1 MIKRVLA
8 FLFSVLI
15 TTGIFAQAK
24 GIGNVQNNSVAAT
37 GVIRALIVGISDYK
51 NIQKLTYAH
60 SDALTF
66 YKYLISPAGGNV
78 DSNNIILLLNKKA
91 TAAQIYASLDAMV
104 DMTKEGDMVI
114 FYFSGHGD
122 LETKTIRQNGF
133 LLGYDAPQ
141 AAYMSGGTIG
151 INYLQDYMITLAQKN
166 KAKVVIITDA
176 CRSGKLA
183 GGMDGVK
190 LTATALQE
198 QWQSVT
204 KILSSQAGELS
215 YEDKKWGNGGGGVF
229 TYYLLLGLEGL
240 ADMNHDSKVSTSEL
254 FIYLSQNVPRET
266 KFIQNPY
273 IAGDMTNILSKVDS
287 LTLAN
292 LVNQTNVGQGGGP
305 QLAQKGFEDKILEG
319 LDTAVRA
326 QYERFKNC
334 IGKSLLIQPDSNC
347 AWTIYQ
353 NMITKPDASPI
364 INNMKRSLLAALQDK
379 AQITINL
386 YLEGKDIPDSIDV
399 YLAYNELEHAVNMID
414 SNYIL
419 YNHIKARYIF
429 LKSSLYLT
437 DNDEKIRYIT
447 EGLKLEPDAAF
458 GLFSLAFAY
467 ANKKEWDQAYK
478 YYKKTLELAPRW
490 SYAWNNLGTI
500 YDAKK
505 ITDSALICYY
515 KAIEFKVD
523 MPEPYYNIGL
533 TYYDQKKYTEAEVFQ
548 NKCLEYKSNYA
559 KAYANLGWINYDN
572 ERYDKAL
579 EMFAKASDYDYKNA
593 SYKRNLGMTYT
604 KLKDY
609 SKAQRYLNRSQEL
622 DTANNWTKYYLAE
635 LYEAKKDYIKA
646 LSYYRKCIENDT
658 SFNFV
663 YNDIGYVYL
672 YDIVNYESAI
682 KNYKKYI
689 DYKPSSRTGYM
700 GVGNSY
706 YNMEKY
712 EDAIVYYKKAIE
724 KDPTYRSAY
733 LYIGQSYSKL
743 EKYDNAIPYYKNAIK
758 IDSNYAYA
766 YSEFGKFY
774 KKQKEFG
781 KTISLYLKAISK
793 DTSYQ
798 YHYFNIGDIYQ
809 YDKKIMDSAIIYYE
823 KYSSIYP
830 NDYDTRVEIGNS
842 YYFDHNYSSAI
853 KTYLGAIKID
863 PTKRSAYIGLGS
875 SYLKIEKPDSAEYS
889 YRRAIFYSP
898 KYVLA
903 YSNLGDMYN
912 NLGKSDSALSNYL
925 KAINCD
931 STYRYLSYTIGHLY
945 LTAKNYEKSKYY
957 FEEYARLYP
966 DLYYGYSG
974 IGYVYLKQ
982 GKNKKALE
990 YFELAL
996 SKNDKEPWSYYNL
1009 TCFYALTGNSAK
1021 AIEYLEKALQNGFD
1035 NFDHLGT
1042 DSDIDSIRNLPEFKA
1057 LIEKYKKK

>member
-1 MIKRVLA
+1 MIKRILVLVCSIVI
-8 FLFSVLI
+8 LSNGFS
-15 TTGIFAQAK
+15 QSK
-24 GIGNVQNNSVAAT
+24 GIGNIQNNNTASS
-37 GVIRALIVGISDYK
+37 GVIRALIIGISDYK

-60 SDALTF
+60 SDALSF
-66 YKYLISPAGGNV
+66 YRYLISPAGGNV

-91 TAAQIYASLDAMV
+91 TAAQIYASLDALI
-104 DMTKEGDMVI
+104 DMTKEGDQIV

-151 INYLQDYMITLAQKN
+151 INYLQDYMLTLAQKN
-166 KAKVVIITDA
+166 KAKVLIITDA

-190 LTATALQE
+190 LTASALQE

-229 TYYLLLGLEGL
+229 TYYMLLGLEGL
-240 ADMNHDSKVSTSEL
+240 ADVNKDNKVNVSEL
-254 FIYLSQNVPRET
+254 FIYLSQNIPRET

-273 IAGDMTNILSKVDS
+273 IAGDMTSVLSKVDS

-292 LVNQTNVGQGGGP
+292 LINQTKPSGGGGND
-305 QLAQKGFEDKILEG
+305 LAFKGFEDKILEG
-319 LDTAVRA
+319 LDTVVKIE
-326 QYERFKNC
+326 YEKFKQC
-334 IGKSLLIQPDSNC
+334 ISKSFLIQPDTAC
-347 AWTIYQ
+347 AWNIYQ
-353 NMITKPDASPI
+353 KMLSKPEANPI

-386 YLEGKDIPDSIDV
+386 YLEGKNIPDSIDV

-414 SNYIL
+414 SSYIL

-437 DNDEKIRYIT
+437 DNDEKIKYVS

-458 GLFSLAFAY
+458 GLFSLAYAY
-467 ANKKEWDQAYK
+467 ANKKEYKEAYK

-490 SYAWNNLGTI
+490 AYAWNNLGTVF
-500 YDAKK
+500 DANK
-505 ITDSALICYY
+505 IMDSALICYY

-533 TYYDQKKYTEAEVFQ
+533 TYYDQKKYAEAEIFQ
-548 NKCLEYKSNYA
+548 NKCLEYKSDYA

-572 ERYDKAL
+572 DRFEKAL

-593 SYKRNLGMTYT
+593 GYKRNLGMTYT
-604 KLKDY
+604 KLKEY
-609 SKAQRYLNRSQEL
+609 SKAERYLKRSQEL
-622 DTANNWTKYYLAE
+622 DTINRWTKYYLGE
-635 LYEAKKDYIKA
+635 LFEAKKDYIKA
-646 LSYYRKCIENDT
+646 LYYYRKCMENDT
-658 SFNFV
+658 TFNFV
-663 YNDIGYVYL
+663 YSDIGYVYL

-689 DYKPSSRTGYM
+689 EYRPSSRTGYL

-712 EDAIVYYKKAIE
+712 EDAIKYYKLTIE
-724 KDPTYRSAY
+724 KDPAYRAPY

-743 EKYDNAIPYYKNAIK
+743 NNYNEALKYYKLAVSV
-758 IDSNYAYA
+758 DSNYAYGF
-766 YSEFGKFY
+766 SEMGKFF
-774 KKQKEFG
+774 KLNKEYH
-781 KTISLYLKAISK
+781 KTINCYFKAISK

-798 YHYFNIGDIYQ
+798 YLYYNIGDIYQ
-809 YDKKIMDSAIIYYE
+809 YDKKINDSAIIFYK
-823 KYSSIYP
+823 KYLEFYP
-830 NDYDTRVEIGNS
+830 NDNDTKVEIGNA
-842 YYFDHNYSSAI
+842 YYFLQNYRKAI
-853 KTYLGAIKID
+853 TYYLNVINSD
-863 PTKRSAYIGLGS
+863 PEKRSPYIGLGS
-875 SYLKIEKPDSAEYS
+875 SYLKLGILDSAEYS
-889 YRRAIFYSP
+889 YRRAIHYSP
-898 KYVLA
+898 KYALG
-903 YSNLGDMYN
+903 YSNLADMYN
-912 NLGKSDSALSNYL
+912 SQGKSDSAIANYI
-925 KAINCD
+925 KAMTVD
-931 STYRYLSYTIGHLY
+931 SSYRYLDYTVGHLF
-945 LTAKNYEKSKYY
+945 LTAKNYEKAKYY
-957 FEEYARLYP
+957 FEDYTKVYP

-982 GKNKKALE
+982 GKNKKAQE

-996 SKNDKEPWSYYNL
+996 SKNEKEPWSYYNL
-1009 TCFYALTGNSAK
+1009 ACFYALTNNSSK
-1021 AIEYLEKALQNGFD
+1021 GLEYLEKALQNGFD
-1035 NFDHLGT
+1035 NFDHLET
-1042 DSDIDSIRNLPEFKA
+1042 DTDIDNLRNLPQFKA
-1057 LIEKYKKK
+1057 IIEKYKK